1 MSWVQHNLESREDL
15 IERLMEHVRLPLMSQ
30 EYLVQRVEEEPLFK
44 TNSRCKDF
52 LIEAMKYHLLKHEQK
67 ITFKTPRTQPRNP
80 IGLPK
85 VCRKI
90 TLNTLTAQSHN
101 PIGLPKVC
109 RKITLNTLTAQPR
122 NPIGLPKVCRKIT
135 LNTLTAQ
142 PYWFSQGL

>member
-1 MSWVQHNLESREDL
+1 MYIDNSCVITEICYRPMYFIWCINPQVFEAVMSWVQHNLESREDL

-90 TLNTLTAQSHN
+90 TLNTLTAQ
-101 PIGLPKVC
+101 L
-109 RKITLNTLTAQPR
+109 
-122 NPIGLPKVCRKIT
+122 
-135 LNTLTAQ
+135 
-142 PYWFSQGL
+142 YWFTQGL